1 MKKFLLVFV
10 FISLFLSYSSS
21 FASLSISPLKFE
33 FDINSSSSMQEKIK
47 VTNSGDSP
55 ITLYSSKE
63 DFIAWDDSGTPQFI
77 KSENQTQYQYSLS
90 NWISIEDENI
100 TLAPNESK
108 EIYFRVNVPQNAEPG
123 WHYAAIFFSPG
134 TPGWSQ
140 VTVVQRLWVLVLVN
154 VPGEVN
160 ISGNVKSFQ
169 LWKKSQ
175 KEFQET
181 QNFSDFPIT
190 FQTLFQN
197 DGNVHL
203 KPTGKITILDENA
216 EVLKNIG
223 KETLSSPAGAYI
235 WEKMV
240 DYIPINDTLWN
251 VLPKSQRK
259 FEIDW
264 MGFGY
269 NVLNDDG
276 TKSVEFKNLEEY
288 YADKASEKAKYLMF
302 WQRINSRIV
311 EKKLTAYL
319 ELSYEGK
326 DKEKKEFSDKKEFYV
341 TYNEK
346 YVWVNYVLV
355 WVLMV
360 IILSVW
366 VYFIKIAPTQ
376 RAKKEE
382 EMKKRILE
390 EIENSKK

>member
-1 MKKFLLVFV
+1 MKKFLLVFA
-10 FISLFLSYSSS
+10 FISLFLSYTSS

-33 FDINSSSSMQEKIK
+33 FDITTSSSLKEKIK
-47 VTNSGDSP
+47 LTNSWDTP

-63 DFIAWDDSGTPQFI
+63 DFIAWDDSWTPKFV
-77 KSENQTQYQYSLS
+77 KPENQTQAEYSLS
-90 NWISIEDENI
+90 NWIDVEDKNI
-100 TLAPNESK
+100 TLAPSESK
-108 EIYFRVNVPQNAEPG
+108 EIYFSVKVPQNAEPG

-134 TPGWSQ
+134 TPSWSQ

-160 ISGNVKSFQ
+160 IAWNVNSFKV
-169 LWKKSQ
+169 WKTSEKIF
-175 KEFQET
+175 EET

-197 DGNVHL
+197 DGNIHL
-203 KPTGKITILDENA
+203 KPTGKITITDENG

-223 KETLSSPAGAYI
+223 KETLSSPAWAYI

-276 TKSVEFKNLEEY
+276 TKSVAFKNLEEY
-288 YADKASEKAKYLMF
+288 YADKASEKAQYLMF
-302 WQRINSRIV
+302 WQSINSRTV
-311 EKKLTAYL
+311 EKKLTAHF

-326 DKEKKEFSDKKEFYV
+326 DKAKKDFDDTKTFYV
-341 TYNEK
+341 TYNET
-346 YVWVNYVLV
+346 YVGVNYILVSVLTLL
-355 WVLMV
+355 VLF
-360 IILSVW
+360 LW
-366 VYFIKIAPTQ
+366 VYFIKIAPIQ
-376 RAKKEE
+376 KAKKEE
-382 EMKKRILE
+382 EMKKRILA
-390 EIENSKK
+390 EINKE